1 MTLRASL
8 LQQLDNPA
16 LNRNQRAELRCQL
29 ARELEDAG
37 EYEQAR
43 EALGELWHG
52 LGEQPQVARLERSTA
67 AEVLLRAGVLTGW
80 LGSLNEIKGA
90 QESAKNLTT
99 KSSRIFAAL
108 SSVNKVAEAQTE
120 IAVCYWREGGY
131 DEARIIL
138 KGVLSQPVIENELKA
153 KATLR
158 SAIIEWCSQRY
169 TDALYILTEA
179 ASLFE
184 EIENQTVK
192 GGYHDALAGVLVN
205 LGASEHREDY
215 TDRAFVEYAAAA
227 YHFEQAGHRRYLAY
241 VKNNLGFLYFQFG
254 KYTEAHED
262 LDHARRIFASLK
274 DNGSVAQVNETRA
287 RVFIAQKRYGHAE
300 DVARAAVRT
309 LEKGGRQSLLAEA
322 LTTHGVAM
330 ARLGNHQRARFTLF
344 RAAEIAHIS
353 GALNTAGLAALALIE
368 ELSEHLTADEMQA
381 VYQRA
386 YDWLLESQHT
396 QTLHRLLKAASRVLS
411 ACAVTHDV
419 SGKVETSAQGT
430 LREAIHKYEKEII
443 RQALRNSEG
452 SVTRAARL
460 LGVTYQSLIY
470 LLENRHRDLLLERKP
485 AVPRRQSIIK
495 KNLGS

>member
-8 LQQLDNPA
+8 LQQLENRT

-29 ARELEDAG
+29 AKELEDAG
-37 EYEQAR
+37 EYERAR
-43 EALGELWHG
+43 EALGELWQG

-67 AEVLLRAGVLTGW
+67 AEVLLRAGVLTAR
-80 LGSLNEIKGA
+80 LGNLNDIKGA
-90 QESAKNLTT
+90 QESAKNLLS
-99 KSSRIFAAL
+99 KSSRIFASL
-108 SSVNKVAEAQTE
+108 SDDKKAAEAQTE
-120 IAVCYWREGGY
+120 IASCYWREGGY

-138 KGVLSQPVIENELKA
+138 KGVLSQSAIERELKA

-158 SAIIEWCSQRY
+158 SAIVEWTSLRY
-169 TDALYILTEA
+169 HDALCILNQATP
-179 ASLFE
+179 LFE
-184 EIENQTVK
+184 EIQNQTVK

-205 LGASEHREDY
+205 LGASEHRGDY

-227 YHFEQAGHRRYLAY
+227 YHFQQAKHRRYLAH
-241 VKNNLGFLYFQFG
+241 VKNNLGFLYFKVG
-254 KYTEAHED
+254 KYRDAHEH

-287 RVFIAQKRYGHAE
+287 RVFLTQKQYGHAE

-322 LTTHGVAM
+322 LTTHGVSL
-330 ARLGNHQRARFTLF
+330 ARLGYHQRARFTLF
-344 RAAEIAHIS
+344 RAAEIAHVS

-386 YDWLLESQHT
+386 YEWLLESQHS
-396 QTLHRLLKAASRVLS
+396 QTLRRLLKAASRVLS
-411 ACAVTHDV
+411 VCAGTPDV
-419 SGKVETSAQGT
+419 SGKREASPQRT

-443 RQALRNSEG
+443 RQALRNCEG
-452 SVTRAARL
+452 KVTRAARL

-470 LLENRHRDLLLERKP
+470 LLENRHRDLLLERRP
-485 AVPRRQSIIK
+485 AKSRGKSIIK
-495 KNLGS
+495 KN

>member
-8 LQQLDNPA
+8 LRQLDNPA

-43 EALGELWHG
+43 EALGELWQG
-52 LGEQPQVARLERSTA
+52 IGEQPHVERLERSTA
-67 AEVLLRAGVLTGW
+67 AEVLLCAGVLTGW
-80 LGSLNEIKGA
+80 LGSLNQTTDS
-90 QESAKNLTT
+90 QESAKNLIT
-99 KSSRIFAAL
+99 KSSRIFASL
-108 SSVNKVAEAQTE
+108 SYAKKVAEAQTE
-120 IAVCYWREGGY
+120 IAYCYWRQGGY

-138 KGVLSQPVIENELKA
+138 KGVLSQLTTESELKA

-158 SAIIEWCSQRY
+158 RAIVEWFSLRY
-169 TDALYILTEA
+169 TDALCILSEA

-184 EIENQTVK
+184 KIHNQTIK

-215 TDRAFVEYAAAA
+215 TDRAFVEYAAAS
-227 YHFEQAGHRRYLAY
+227 YHFEQAGHRRYLAN
-241 VKNNLGFLYFQFG
+241 VKNNLGFLYFKVG
-254 KYTEAHED
+254 KLTEAHEH
-262 LDHARRIFASLK
+262 LDHARRILASLK
-274 DNGSVAQVNETRA
+274 DSGTVAQVNETRA
-287 RVFIAQKRYGHAE
+287 RVFIAQEQYGHAE
-300 DVARAAVRT
+300 DAARAAVRT

-322 LTTHGVAM
+322 LTTHGVAL
-330 ARLGNHQRARFTLF
+330 ARLGYHQRARFTLF
-344 RAAEIAHIS
+344 RAAEIAHVS

-386 YDWLLESQHT
+386 YDWLLASQHT

-411 ACAVTHDV
+411 ACVDTQNV
-419 SGKVETSAQGT
+419 SGKLEAGAQGT
-430 LREAIHKYEKEII
+430 LKDVVYKYEKEII

-460 LGVTYQSLIY
+460 LGVSYQSFIY
-470 LLENRHRDLLLERKP
+470 LLENRHRDLLIERRP
-485 AVPRRQSIIK
+485 AVPRKKSIIK
-495 KNLGS
+495 KH

>member
-8 LQQLDNPA
+8 LQQLENPA

-29 ARELEDAG
+29 ARELEDRG

-90 QESAKNLTT
+90 QESAKNLIT

-108 SSVNKVAEAQTE
+108 SDVNKVAEAQTE
-120 IAVCYWREGGY
+120 IAVCYWREGAY

-138 KGVLSQPVIENELKA
+138 KGVLSQPTIEREVKA

-158 SAIIEWCSQRY
+158 SAIVGWCSQRY

-179 ASLFE
+179 APLFE
-184 EIENQTVK
+184 AIENETVK
-192 GGYHDALAGVLVN
+192 GSYHDALAGVLVN

-241 VKNNLGFLYFQFG
+241 VKNNLGFLYFKVS
-254 KYTEAHED
+254 KYTEAHEH
-262 LDHARRIFASLK
+262 LEHARRIFANLK

-287 RVFIAQKRYGHAE
+287 RVFIAQEQYSAAE

-322 LTTHGVAM
+322 LTTHGVVL
-330 ARLGNHQRARFTLF
+330 ARLGHHERARFTLF
-344 RAAEIAHIS
+344 RAAEIAHVA

-368 ELSEHLTADEMQA
+368 ELSEHLTADELQA

-386 YDWLLESQHT
+386 YEWLLASQHT
-396 QTLHRLLKAASRVLS
+396 QTLHRLLKAANRVLS
-411 ACAVTHDV
+411 ACAGTQNVRRHLDT
-419 SGKVETSAQGT
+419 GTQGA
-430 LREAIHKYEKEII
+430 LKDAVHKYEKEII
-443 RQALRNSEG
+443 RQALRNCEG

-470 LLENRHRDLLLERKP
+470 LLENRHRDLLLERRP
-485 AVPRRQSIIK
+485 AVPRGKSAFK
-495 KNLGS
+495 KK

>member
-8 LQQLDNPA
+8 LRQLDNPV

-29 ARELEDAG
+29 ARALEDAG

-43 EALGELWHG
+43 EALGELWQG
-52 LGEQPQVARLERSTA
+52 VGRMPQVERLERSTA

-80 LGSLNEIKGA
+80 LGSRSDIKGSH
-90 QESAKNLTT
+90 EWAKNLIT

-120 IAVCYWREGGY
+120 IASCYWREGGH
-131 DEARIIL
+131 DEARIIF
-138 KGVLSQPVIENELKA
+138 KDVLSQPTLENEMKA

-158 SAIIEWCSQRY
+158 SAIVEWKSLRY
-169 TDALYILTEA
+169 TDALCILSQA
-179 ASLFE
+179 APLFE

-192 GGYHDALAGVLVN
+192 GSYHDALAGVLVN
-205 LGASEHREDY
+205 LAASEQREDY

-227 YHFEQAGHRRYLAY
+227 YHFEQAGHRHYLAA
-241 VKNNLGFLYFQFG
+241 VINNLGFLYFQFG
-254 KYTEAHED
+254 KYTEAHEQ
-262 LDHARRIFASLK
+262 LDHARRILASLK
-274 DNGSVAQVNETRA
+274 NSGTIAQVDETRA
-287 RVFIAQKRYGHAE
+287 RVFLAEGKYGLAE
-300 DVARAAVRT
+300 SASRSAVRT

-322 LTTHGVAM
+322 LTTHGVAL
-330 ARLGNHQRARFTLF
+330 ARLGYHERARFTLF
-344 RAAEIAHIS
+344 RAAEVAHLS
-353 GALNTAGLAALALIE
+353 GALNAAGLAALSIIE

-386 YDWLLESQHT
+386 YNWLAASQDSQTLQRLLE
-396 QTLHRLLKAASRVLS
+396 AASRVLS
-411 ACAVTHDV
+411 AGTQEGTKPET
-419 SGKVETSAQGT
+419 GK
-430 LREAIHKYEKEII
+430 LRDTVHKYEKEII
-443 RQALRNSEG
+443 RQALRNTKG

-470 LLENRHRDLLLERKP
+470 LLENRHRDLLLERRP

-495 KNLGS
+495 KS

>member
-1 MTLRASL
+1 MTLRASQL
-8 LQQLDNPA
+8 LQIENPA
-16 LNRNQRAELRCQL
+16 LTRNQRAELRCQL

-43 EALGELWHG
+43 EALGELWQG
-52 LGEQPQVARLERSTA
+52 IGKQPQVEGLERSTA

-90 QESAKNLTT
+90 QESAKNLIT

-108 SSVNKVAEAQTE
+108 SDVNKVAEAQTE
-120 IAVCYWREGGY
+120 IACCYWREGGY

-138 KGVLSQPVIENELKA
+138 KGVLSQPTIENELKA

-184 EIENQTVK
+184 AIENETVK
-192 GGYHDALAGVLVN
+192 GSYHDALAGVLVN
-205 LGASEHREDY
+205 LAASEQREDY

-241 VKNNLGFLYFQFG
+241 VKNNLGYLYFKVG
-254 KYTEAHED
+254 KYTEAHEH

-287 RVFIAQKRYGHAE
+287 RVFIAQEQYAPAE

-322 LTTHGVAM
+322 LTTHGIAL
-330 ARLGNHQRARFTLF
+330 ARLGYHQRARFTLF
-344 RAAEIAHIS
+344 RAAEIAHVS
-353 GALNTAGLAALALIE
+353 GAVNTAGLAALALIE
-368 ELSEHLTADEMQA
+368 ELSEHLTADEMKA

-386 YDWLLESQHT
+386 HDWLLASQHT
-396 QTLHRLLKAASRVLS
+396 KTLQRLLKAANCVLN
-411 ACAVTHDV
+411 AVTHHA
-419 SGKVETSAQGT
+419 SGKFEAGT
-430 LREAIHKYEKEII
+430 LKNAVHRYEKEII
-443 RQALRNSEG
+443 RQALRNSDG
-452 SVTRAARL
+452 HVTRAAKL

-470 LLENRHRDLLLERKP
+470 LLDNRHRDLLIERRP
-485 AVPRRQSIIK
+485 AVQRRQSIIK
-495 KNLGS
+495 